1 LVRLFGKH
9 HLPVYNLSVTNNV
22 SSIKRLLPLR
32 SCCPDWCSHCC

>member
-32 SCCPDWCSHCC
+32 SRCPDWCSYCC